1 MVFVRSALILY
12 LFMVLISVSS
22 PATYGQDAKIEMAEN
37 ILVKSGL
44 EMQISQIPDIIAA
57 QYDHELEELRLRE
70 ASGIRDI
77 LLSEFSR
84 DNLYRD
90 MSDYLIENLDED
102 KGSELIEFFDS
113 DLVSRMTDLEIEAS
127 DPEAMNDIQRYLN
140 KVENDPDSRERI
152 NLMVE
157 FDNSLDGTSFTVELL
172 SQLYVDMIRT
182 LAPALDEQNTLTP
195 EDLEQYRSD
204 MYDDIYVPYRRV
216 TVGFYLYA
224 YRDVSNDDI
233 LKYKSFYDSPT
244 GYWYNRLVKSMVK
257 DAIANARERAA
268 GRVAHLV
275 NGSGE

>member
-1 MVFVRSALILY
+1 MVSVRSTLILS
-12 LFMVLISVSS
+12 LIMILISVSS
-22 PATYGQDAKIEMAEN
+22 HETYAQDAKTEMAET
-37 ILVKSGL
+37 ILEKSGL

-90 MSDYLIENLDED
+90 MSEYLIENLEED
-102 KGSELIEFFDS
+102 KGSELIDFFDS

-127 DPEAMNDIQRYLN
+127 DPEAMNDIQSYLK

-152 NLMVE
+152 SLMVE

-182 LAPALDEQNTLTP
+182 LTPALDEQNTLTP

-204 MYDDIYVPYRRV
+204 MYDDIYVPYRQV

-257 DAIANARERAA
+257 DAIANARERAS